1 MFAASRFQIVLLSL
15 TIVSVLGASAA
26 SQQQPKTAGQSSE
39 KNSPNQTSQDAQ
51 QNSETIPNPA
61 LPPLDEAWQV
71 LDAGI
76 SSDKSGDRALAVRSL
91 GLLGDDAKA
100 LKLAE
105 KELADA
111 KPQVRSAAAEALGQM
126 ESRRSIPKLEKM
138 LDDTDPDVVLAAAHA
153 LIRLDDEPG
162 YEVYYEI
169 LTGERKAGKGLVAS
183 ETAILK
189 DPKRMVDLG
198 FHEGLGFVPFGS
210 ISWQALKMITKDD
223 VSPVRAAAARLLAKD
238 PDPGTTKALI
248 KAAGDKSWL
257 VRGAALEALA
267 RRGDPSAIQTAV
279 LYLYDDKPEVKYTAA
294 TAVIRL
300 SAVQREDTNPKGKAQ
315 KKKK

>member
-1 MFAASRFQIVLLSL
+1 MLAASRFRIAFVIVAL
-15 TIVSVLGASAA
+15 VSVLELSA
-26 SQQQPKTAGQSSE
+26 SQQQPKNTSQSGE
-39 KNSPNQTSQDAQ
+39 KSSASQTSQDAEPQPSAQ
-51 QNSETIPNPA
+51 QNPEIPNPA

-76 SSDKSGDRALAVRSL
+76 SSDKPGDRALAVRAL
-91 GLLGDDAKA
+91 GLLGDDTKA

-105 KELADA
+105 KELADP

-138 LDDTDPDVVLAAAHA
+138 LDDSDPDVVLAAAHA
-153 LIRLDDEPG
+153 LIRLNDEPG

-257 VRGAALEALA
+257 VRAAALEALA
-267 RRGDPSAIQTAV
+267 RRGDPSAVQTAV
-279 LYLYDDKPEVKYTAA
+279 LYLYDDKSEVKYTAA

-300 SAVQREDTNPKGKAQ
+300 SARKRKHDSEPKE
-315 KKKK
+315 